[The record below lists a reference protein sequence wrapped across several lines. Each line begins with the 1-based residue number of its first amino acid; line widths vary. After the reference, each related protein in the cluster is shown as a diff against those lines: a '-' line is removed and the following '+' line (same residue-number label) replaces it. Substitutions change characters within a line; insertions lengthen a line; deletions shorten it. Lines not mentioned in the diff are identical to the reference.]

1 MKVFV
6 LFFIVLHVK
15 CRSHS
20 SLSQHILQFYFFISK
35 LRQKRTVVLNTL
47 KHNSEW
53 YLQPWMESQT
63 NQKSFVF
70 FLFSLN
76 SPVSFIICRG
86 GGGNSKDKKSTCFII
101 TVHMKFNVLN
111 HLNQP
116 QLSLLC
122 VIRVEAIHVKRKTNL
137 GSLVCIVSK
146 WKLTF

>member
-63 NQKSFVF
+63 RNRLF
-70 FLFSLN
+70 FPFSL
-76 SPVSFIICRG
+76 SIPQFPLLSVEEEGEIPKI
-86 GGGNSKDKKSTCFII
+86 KKSTCFII

-116 QLSLLC
+116 QLSLRC
-122 VIRVEAIHVKRKTNL
+122 VIRVEAIHVKQKTNL